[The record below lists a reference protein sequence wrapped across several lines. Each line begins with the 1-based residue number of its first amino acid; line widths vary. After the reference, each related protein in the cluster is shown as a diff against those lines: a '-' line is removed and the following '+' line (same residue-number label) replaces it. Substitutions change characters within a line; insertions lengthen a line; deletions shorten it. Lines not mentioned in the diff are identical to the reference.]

1 MTDDEIVFLS
11 IENVIELHRNSI
23 ALYSPGESLFISSP
37 NLLGSAVMTPRQTFE
52 GEYLYTTFTQMAAA
66 YAFGLAL
73 NHAFENGN
81 KRIAFASCS
90 TFLNING
97 FKLNFSQDE
106 ATELILGIVKHD
118 LTRDNVV
125 EILDQAIEELF

>member
-1 MTDDEIVFLS
+1 MTDEEIVFLTMD
-11 IENVIELHRNSI
+11 NVIELHRDSI

-37 NLLGSAVMTPRQTFE
+37 SLLESAVMTPRQTFD
-52 GEYLYTTFTQMAAA
+52 GEYLYATFTQMAAA

-81 KRIAFASCS
+81 KRIAFAACS

-97 FKLNFSQDE
+97 FRLNLSQDE
-106 ATELILGIVKHD
+106 ATELILGIVKHY

-125 EILDQAIEELF
+125 EILDHAIEEIF